1 MGAKIGTSE
10 LMQVLYTGSGEES
23 RHAFEKRN
31 KNKVYKKVAMYGRGF
46 HSMRL
51 GSRGTS

>member
-1 MGAKIGTSE
+1 MAAKRGTSE
-10 LMQVLYTGSGEES
+10 LMQVLYTVGGEAS
-23 RHAFEKRN
+23 LRAFEKRN
-31 KNKVYKKVAMYGRGF
+31 TNKVYKKVAMYGRRF